1 MYCCKIHAAVH
12 RAVGNK
18 CWYLLTLVL
27 RKKSVVVRLDEENDY
42 VVWQWTEL
50 TKFINLP
57 AIVSGNKNV
66 SAD

>member
-1 MYCCKIHAAVH
+1 M
-12 RAVGNK
+12 
-18 CWYLLTLVL
+18 
-27 RKKSVVVRLDEENDY
+27 VVRLDEENDY